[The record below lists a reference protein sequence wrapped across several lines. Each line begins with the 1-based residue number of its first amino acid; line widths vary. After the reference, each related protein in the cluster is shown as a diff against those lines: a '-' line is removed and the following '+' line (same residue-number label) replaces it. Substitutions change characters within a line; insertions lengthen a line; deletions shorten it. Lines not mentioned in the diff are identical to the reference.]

1 MNYFKTVQKSL
12 EQVDSV
18 ADSGLKMVFN
28 SKMAQALLYLL
39 IILYATKFAPALPR
53 QVMDLVDNQFFK
65 IFVFF
70 MVIWSA
76 KHSPTTALVISV
88 AFLMTMNYINNVK
101 MFEKMESELK
111 EQVLQTELA
120 DMEPSSAPQAAQGEV
135 VLPPVVVEPK
145 IVTTSDGS
153 QMVVTPQVVIASKE
167 VTAPNGEKIVVTP
180 EVTTLP
186 PPASVQ
192 VPSEQAPVEV
202 AVAPAA
208 AQAEQAPVKVAVAP
222 AAPVQAEGAV
232 PPAAKATPYSEAC
245 FAMQSYDMSKVTG
258 LESFG
263 QVGYASV

>member
-1 MNYFKTVQKSL
+1 MDYFKAVKKSL
-12 EQVDSV
+12 DQVDSV

-39 IILYATKFAPALPR
+39 IILYATKFAPTLPR

-76 KHSPTTALVISV
+76 KHSPTTALLISV
-88 AFLMTMNYINNVK
+88 AFLITMNYINNVK
-101 MFEKMESELK
+101 MFEKMESDLK
-111 EQVLQTELA
+111 EQVLQTELVG
-120 DMEPSSAPQAAQGEV
+120 MQPSGAPQAAQGEV

-145 IVTTSDGS
+145 VVTVSDGS
-153 QMVVTPQVVIASKE
+153 QMVVTPQVVIASME
-167 VTAPNGEKIVVTP
+167 VTAPNGEKVVVTP

-186 PPASVQ
+186 PPVQAPAVPVPAPSPMPEAEQ
-192 VPSEQAPVEV
+192 VP
-202 AVAPAA
+202 AVPAA
-208 AQAEQAPVKVAVAP
+208 PEAEQAPAP
-222 AAPVQAEGAV
+222 KPEAEQA
-232 PPAAKATPYSEAC
+232 PAAKATPYSEAC

-258 LESFG
+258 LESYG